1 MTALL
6 DVRNLSVALPA
17 PSGDFVPV
25 IHDASLHVAPGEIV
39 GIAGESG
46 SGKSMTA
53 QALLGLLPKGARIGG
68 SARLGDTDL
77 LALRG
82 KQWDMVRGSDIA
94 MVFQDATS
102 ALHPMLPIG
111 KQLTEHM
118 RLHLGLDKK
127 AARRRA
133 AELLDKVRIPEPER
147 TLKSYP
153 HQFSGGMRQ
162 RVAIAM
168 ALACEPRLLIADEPT
183 TALDVTVQAGILEL
197 FDELRRDTDLSVLFI
212 THDLG
217 VLAALTAR
225 TYVFYAGRVM
235 ETAATPD
242 VLLRPKHPYTSALL
256 KARPHAGDAWSGPVG
271 AGKARL
277 QTLPG
282 IPATPASAGPGCPFA
297 PRCAFREDRC
307 TDAPPPL
314 IDVAPAHSAACIVQ
328 PDLEE
333 VSS

>member
-1 MTALL
+1 MTAPLL
-6 DVRNLSVALPA
+6 DVKNLSVQLPTA
-17 PSGDFVPV
+17 SGGLVPV
-25 IHDASLHVAPGEIV
+25 IHDATLHVNPGEIV

-53 QALLGLLPKGARIGG
+53 QALLGLLPEGARIGG
-68 SARLGDTDL
+68 EARLGERDL

-82 KQWDMVRGSDIA
+82 RQWDAVRGREIA

-102 ALHPMLPIG
+102 ALHPMLTIG
-111 KQLTEHM
+111 TQLTEHM
-118 RLHLGLDKK
+118 RHHLGLGKK
-127 AARRRA
+127 EARARA

-197 FDELRRDTDLSVLFI
+197 LDELRRDMGLSVLFI

-235 ETAATPD
+235 ETAATPE
-242 VLLRPKHPYTSALL
+242 VLLSPRHPYTSALL
-256 KARPHAGDAWSGPVG
+256 KARPHAGDQWESGREG
-271 AGKARL
+271 QARL
-277 QTLPG
+277 VTIPG
-282 IPATPASAGPGCPFA
+282 TPATPASAGPGGPFA
-297 PRCAFREDRC
+297 PRCTFREDRC
-307 TDAPPPL
+307 EQSPPPL
-314 IDVAPAHSAACIVQ
+314 LEVAPGHRAACLVQ
-328 PDLEE
+328 PELEE
-333 VSS
+333 IA

>member
-1 MTALL
+1 MTPLL
-6 DVRNLSVALPA
+6 DVRHLSVSLPT
-17 PSGDFVPV
+17 STGDFVPV
-25 IHDASLHVAPGEIV
+25 IHDASLHVNPGEIV
-39 GIAGESG
+39 GVAGESG

-53 QALLGLLPKGARIGG
+53 QALLGLLPSGARIGG
-68 SARLGDTDL
+68 SATLAGRDL

-82 KQWDMVRGSDIA
+82 KQWNEVRGTDIA

-118 RLHLGLDKK
+118 RLHLGLDKRS
-127 AARRRA
+127 ANRRA

-197 FDELRRDTDLSVLFI
+197 FDDLRRDMDLSVLFI

-235 ETAATPD
+235 ETAPTTD
-242 VLLRPKHPYTSALL
+242 VLMTPRHPYTSALL
-256 KARPHAGDAWSGPVG
+256 KARPHAGDAWSAAADGTT
-271 AGKARL
+271 ARL
-277 QTLPG
+277 QTIPG
-282 IPATPASAGPGCPFA
+282 TPATPASAGPGCPFA
-297 PRCAFREDRC
+297 PRCAFRQDRC

-314 IDVAPAHSAACIVQ
+314 LDIAPGHAAACVVQ
-328 PDLEE
+328 PDLGE
-333 VSS
+333 VPA